1 MDIIEEFLKIEEVKK
16 KIFKDESVL
25 SVNYI
30 PERPL
35 FREQELKE
43 IYLEISPIF
52 DGHKATNLFI
62 YGVTGTGKTMVVRY
76 FLEKVVPKL
85 NKDLM
90 YSYVNC
96 REVGTEYRVL
106 VKILRDLDIDFP
118 KLGMSTGDA
127 YRKLWES
134 IDQPILVVLDEVDS
148 LVRRSGDGLL
158 YNFSRSD
165 YVSIIGISNDTTFT
179 NMLDARTLSS
189 LMKKDILFKPYNAL
203 QLQEIL
209 KQRAELAFH
218 KGVLD
223 EDVIPLC
230 AALAAQEHGDA
241 RKAIELLYLSGK
253 IAVSEGSDRI
263 TSEHVKKAVS
273 ALEVNNTIELIK
285 SLPLIQKGVLY
296 AILSHMKTHNTT
308 KISLQDVVSAYDKVR
323 KQLDLPSISYKSIS
337 RIVGEFETYGILE
350 GRLISLGRG
359 KGVSKILSLKI
370 PMSVLDKIS
379 LKELIISRS
388 D

>member
-16 KIFKDESVL
+16 KIFKNESVL

-62 YGVTGTGKTMVVRY
+62 YGVTGTGKTMVIRY

-134 IDQPILVVLDEVDS
+134 IDKPILVVLDEVDA

-218 KGVLD
+218 EGVLD

-253 IAVSEGSDRI
+253 IAVSEGLDRI

-296 AILSHMKTHNTT
+296 AILSYMKTHNTT

-323 KQLDLPSISYKSIS
+323 KHLDLPSISYKSIS

-359 KGVSKILSLKI
+359 KGVSKVLSLKI

-379 LKELIISRS
+379 LKELIMARS

>member
-1 MDIIEEFLKIEEVKK
+1 MDIIDEFLKIEEAKRR
-16 KIFKDESVL
+16 IFKNESVL

-30 PERPL
+30 PEKPL
-35 FREQELKE
+35 FREEELKE

-62 YGVTGTGKTMVVRY
+62 YGVTGTGKTMVIRY
-76 FLEKVVPKL
+76 FLEKVVPRL
-85 NKDLM
+85 NRDLV

-118 KLGMSTGDA
+118 KLGLSTGDA

-134 IDQPILVVLDEVDS
+134 IDRPILVVLDEVDA
-148 LVRRSGDGLL
+148 LVRKSGDGLL

-218 KGVLD
+218 EGVLD
-223 EDVIPLC
+223 DDVIPLC

-263 TSEHVKKAVS
+263 TADHVKKAVS

-285 SLPLIQKGVLY
+285 SLPLVQKGVLY
-296 AILSHMKTHNTT
+296 AIVTHMKARNTT

-323 KQLDLPSISYKSIS
+323 SVLNLPSISYKSIS
-337 RIVGEFETYGILE
+337 RIVSEFETYGILE

-359 KGVSKILSLKI
+359 KGVSKVLSLKI
-370 PMSVLDKIS
+370 PISVLDKIS
-379 LKELIISRS
+379 LKELIMTRS
-388 D
+388 